1 MIPKNPPMQAGFSA
15 FLFLSTEAFR
25 YYSLLTRC
33 QLSANL
39 PDEVD
44 HEAGD
49 GKKEGGTK
57 SDVEHR
63 SGRAGGD
70 SGSGSESSGADAI
83 DGFEGGISH
92 FLGGGL
98 GSSEA
103 RKSLDTSNPISHYFL
118 CQIISKIAPIQRI
131 NPKSLGRQDQKRLY
145 IFRRIRNSFCYHC
158 PNANPYHWIQKPS

>member
-15 FLFLSTEAFR
+15 FSFLSTEAFR

-63 SGRAGGD
+63 TGRACGD
-70 SGSGSESSGADAI
+70 SGSGGECAGADAI
-83 DGFEGGISH
+83 DGFEGSSSH
-92 FLGGGL
+92 LWGGL
-98 GSSEA
+98 EDHPKPEKAWTRPTLFPTIFFVKSFRIIGS
-103 RKSLDTSNPISHYFL
+103 DPHHPGSH
-118 CQIISKIAPIQRI
+118 
-131 NPKSLGRQDQKRLY
+131 
-145 IFRRIRNSFCYHC
+145 
-158 PNANPYHWIQKPS
+158 QKPFVRRDIKTRFAIHS